1 MKLSSSQ
8 IQHRQKKKV
17 ETLHTEEDM
26 MDWIKK
32 AWHDLEQIRADI
44 QKDINKIKT
53 VTDRAK
59 YGLEQRQLQLYQHK
73 EEMEI
78 LRQQLQKKRE
88 ELDEIMNDIQNK
100 QDILKCEK
108 DQMEKIRVVVQR
120 EKDTE
125 GYWITQLKE

>member
-1 MKLSSSQ
+1 M
-8 IQHRQKKKV
+8 
-17 ETLHTEEDM
+17 
-26 MDWIKK
+26 
-32 AWHDLEQIRADI
+32 
-44 QKDINKIKT
+44 
-53 VTDRAK
+53 TDRAK

-125 GYWITQLKE
+125 GYWITQHKEEEGRKMEHLELSSAETDTLSSGANNIMAVGSREMDGEKEI

>member
-1 MKLSSSQ
+1 M
-8 IQHRQKKKV
+8 
-17 ETLHTEEDM
+17 
-26 MDWIKK
+26 
-32 AWHDLEQIRADI
+32 
-44 QKDINKIKT
+44 
-53 VTDRAK
+53 
-59 YGLEQRQLQLYQHK
+59 
-73 EEMEI
+73 
-78 LRQQLQKKRE
+78 RQQLQKKRE